1 MPISFTA
8 DSPED
13 RAFRLEVRAWLADTL
28 PDRLRGLSTRPRFE
42 DAQWWYGK
50 LAERGWAAL
59 HWPREWGGAEAGPDR
74 QIVLREELARAGAP
88 EISSQGLNHIGPIL
102 MRFGSAAQKRRHL
115 PKILSGEVTWCQ
127 GYSEPGAGSD
137 LAGLATRAVPE
148 GAEFVVTGRKI
159 WTTWAHH
166 AQWMFL
172 LARTDPDAPR
182 KQAGIGF
189 LLVDLSSAG
198 ITVRPIRTIAG
209 DDEFAEVLLD
219 GVRVPRGNLV
229 GGVGDGWRI
238 ANALLAHER
247 LGTASPA
254 ACYDALRRVRA
265 VARANGAIDD
275 AAFRDRL
282 AGAEIEVAGLAA
294 AHARAAA
301 LARAGQALGADA
313 AVLKI
318 VATETLQKVVD
329 LLYETAGAEAAVSGR
344 IETPDGPVEVAAM
357 MLQCRRATIYGGTSE
372 IMRDIVA
379 RRVLG
384 LPADGARG

>member
-74 QIVLREELARAGAP
+74 QIILREELARAGAP

-102 MRFGSAAQKRRHL
+102 MRFGTAAQKRRHL

-219 GVRVPRGNLV
+219 GVRVPGGNLV

-238 ANALLAHER
+238 ATALLAHER

-265 VARANGAIDD
+265 IARANGAIDD

-294 AHARAAA
+294 AHASAAA
-301 LARAGQALGADA
+301 LARAGRALGADA

>member
-74 QIVLREELARAGAP
+74 QIILREELARAGAP
-88 EISSQGLNHIGPIL
+88 EISSQGINHIGPIL
-102 MRFGSAAQKRRHL
+102 MRFGTAAQKRRHL

-219 GVRVPRGNLV
+219 GVRVPGGNLV

-294 AHARAAA
+294 AHASAAA
-301 LARAGQALGADA
+301 LARAGRALGADA

-329 LLYETAGAEAAVSGR
+329 LLYETAGAEAAVSGW

>member
-50 LAERGWAAL
+50 LAGRGWAAL
-59 HWPREWGGAEAGPDR
+59 HWPREWGGAEAGLDR
-74 QIVLREELARAGAP
+74 QIILREELARAGAP

-137 LAGLATRAVPE
+137 LAGLATRAVPD
-148 GAEFVVTGRKI
+148 GAGFVVTGRKI

-172 LARTDPDAPR
+172 LARTDPEAPR

-198 ITVRPIRTIAG
+198 ITVQPIRTIAG

-238 ANALLAHER
+238 ATALLAHER

-265 VARANGAIDD
+265 VARANGAIRD

-294 AHARAAA
+294 AYSRAAA
-301 LARAGQALGADA
+301 LARAGRAPDAGA

-329 LLYETAGAEAAVSGR
+329 LLYETAGADAALSGR
-344 IETPDGPVEVAAM
+344 IETPDGPVEVAAL

-372 IMRDIVA
+372 IMRDVVA

>member
-50 LAERGWAAL
+50 LAARGWAAL
-59 HWPREWGGAEAGPDR
+59 HWPREWGGAEAGLDR
-74 QIVLREELARAGAP
+74 QIILREELARAGAP

-137 LAGLATRAVPE
+137 LAGLATRAVPDDA
-148 GAEFVVTGRKI
+148 GFVVTGRKI

-172 LARTDPDAPR
+172 LARTDPEAPR

-198 ITVRPIRTIAG
+198 ITVQPIRTIAG

-238 ANALLAHER
+238 ATALLAHER

-265 VARANGAIDD
+265 VARANGAIRD

-294 AHARAAA
+294 AYSRAAA
-301 LARAGQALGADA
+301 LARAGRAPDAGA

-318 VATETLQKVVD
+318 VATETLQRVVD
-329 LLYETAGAEAAVSGR
+329 LLYETAGADAALSGR
-344 IETPDGPVEVAAM
+344 IETPDGPVEVAAL

-372 IMRDIVA
+372 IMRDVVA

>member
-59 HWPREWGGAEAGPDR
+59 HWPREWGGAEAGLDR
-74 QIVLREELARAGAP
+74 QIILREELARAGAP

-137 LAGLATRAVPE
+137 LAGLATRAVPDDA
-148 GAEFVVTGRKI
+148 GFVVTGRKI

-172 LARTDPDAPR
+172 LARTDPEAPR

-198 ITVRPIRTIAG
+198 ITVQPIRTIAG

-238 ANALLAHER
+238 ATALLAHER

-265 VARANGAIDD
+265 VARANGAIRD

-294 AHARAAA
+294 AYSRAAA
-301 LARAGQALGADA
+301 LARAGRAPDAGA

-318 VATETLQKVVD
+318 VATETLQRVVD
-329 LLYETAGAEAAVSGR
+329 LLYETAGADAALSGR
-344 IETPDGPVEVAAM
+344 IETPDGPVEVAAL

-372 IMRDIVA
+372 VMRDVVA

>member
-1 MPISFTA
+1 MPISFA
-8 DSPED
+8 VDSPEN
-13 RAFRLEVRAWLADTL
+13 RAFRLEVRAWLADAL

-102 MRFGSAAQKRRHL
+102 MRFGTAAQKRRHL

-137 LAGLATRAVPE
+137 LAGLATRAALD

-301 LARAGQALGADA
+301 LARAGQTLGADA

-318 VATETLQKVVD
+318 VATETLQNVVD

>member
-8 DSPED
+8 DNPED

-59 HWPREWGGAEAGPDR
+59 HWPREWGGAEAGLDR

-137 LAGLATRAVPE
+137 LAGLATRAE
-148 GAEFVVTGRKI
+148 LDGAEFVVTGRKI

-198 ITVRPIRTIAG
+198 ITVQPIRTIAG

-238 ANALLAHER
+238 ATALLAHER

-254 ACYDALRRVRA
+254 ACYDALRRIRA

-294 AHARAAA
+294 AYSCAAA
-301 LARAGQALGADA
+301 LARAGRALDAGA

-318 VATETLQKVVD
+318 VATETLQQVVD
-329 LLYETAGAEAAVSGR
+329 LLYETAGADAAVSGR
-344 IETPDGPVEVAAM
+344 IETPDGPVEVAAL

-384 LPADGARG
+384 LPANGARG

>member
-102 MRFGSAAQKRRHL
+102 MRFGTAAQKRRHL

-294 AHARAAA
+294 AHACAAA

>member
-59 HWPREWGGAEAGPDR
+59 HWPREWGGAEAGLDR
-74 QIVLREELARAGAP
+74 QIILREELARAGAP

-137 LAGLATRAVPE
+137 LAGLATRAVPDDA
-148 GAEFVVTGRKI
+148 GFVVTGRKI

-172 LARTDPDAPR
+172 LARTDPEAPR

-198 ITVRPIRTIAG
+198 ITVQPIRTIAG

-238 ANALLAHER
+238 ATALLAHER

-265 VARANGAIDD
+265 VARANGAIRD

-294 AHARAAA
+294 AYSRAAA
-301 LARAGQALGADA
+301 LARAGRAPDAGA

-318 VATETLQKVVD
+318 VATETLQRVVD
-329 LLYETAGAEAAVSGR
+329 LLYETAGADAALSGR
-344 IETPDGPVEVAAM
+344 IETPDGTVEVAAL

-372 IMRDIVA
+372 VMRDVVA

>member
-102 MRFGSAAQKRRHL
+102 MRFGTAAQKRRHL

-137 LAGLATRAVPE
+137 LAGLATRAALD

-301 LARAGQALGADA
+301 LARAGQTLGADA

-318 VATETLQKVVD
+318 VATETLQNVVD

>member
-1 MPISFTA
+1 
-8 DSPED
+8 
-13 RAFRLEVRAWLADTL
+13 
-28 PDRLRGLSTRPRFE
+28 
-42 DAQWWYGK
+42 
-50 LAERGWAAL
+50 
-59 HWPREWGGAEAGPDR
+59 
-74 QIVLREELARAGAP
+74 
-88 EISSQGLNHIGPIL
+88 
-102 MRFGSAAQKRRHL
+102 MRFGTAAQKRRHL

-275 AAFRDRL
+275 AVFRDRL

-301 LARAGQALGADA
+301 LARAGQTLGADA

>member
-59 HWPREWGGAEAGPDR
+59 HWPREWGGAEAGLDR
-74 QIVLREELARAGAP
+74 QIILREELARAGAP

-137 LAGLATRAVPE
+137 LAGLATRAVPDDA
-148 GAEFVVTGRKI
+148 GFVVTGRKI

-172 LARTDPDAPR
+172 LARTDPEAPR

-198 ITVRPIRTIAG
+198 ITVQPIRTIAG

-238 ANALLAHER
+238 ATALLAHER

-265 VARANGAIDD
+265 VARANGAIRD

-294 AHARAAA
+294 AYSRAAA
-301 LARAGQALGADA
+301 LARAGRAPDAGA

-318 VATETLQKVVD
+318 VATETLQRVVD
-329 LLYETAGAEAAVSGR
+329 LLYETAGADAALSGR
-344 IETPDGPVEVAAM
+344 IETPDGPVEVAAL

-372 IMRDIVA
+372 IMRDVVA

>member
-74 QIVLREELARAGAP
+74 QIILREELARAGAP

-102 MRFGSAAQKRRHL
+102 MRFGTAAQKRRHL

-219 GVRVPRGNLV
+219 GVRVPGGNLV

-238 ANALLAHER
+238 ATALLAHER

-265 VARANGAIDD
+265 IARANGAIDD

-294 AHARAAA
+294 AHASAAA
-301 LARAGQALGADA
+301 LARAGRALGADA

-318 VATETLQKVVD
+318 VATETLQNVVD

>member
-74 QIVLREELARAGAP
+74 QIILREELARAGAP

-102 MRFGSAAQKRRHL
+102 MRFGTAAQKRRHL

-318 VATETLQKVVD
+318 VATETLQNVVD

>member
-13 RAFRLEVRAWLADTL
+13 RAFRLEVRAWLADAL
-28 PDRLRGLSTRPRFE
+28 PDRLRGLSTRPLFE

-74 QIVLREELARAGAP
+74 QIILREELARAGAP

-102 MRFGSAAQKRRHL
+102 MRFGTAAQKRRHL

-318 VATETLQKVVD
+318 VATETLQNVVD

>member
-13 RAFRLEVRAWLADTL
+13 RAFRIEVRAWLADTL

-59 HWPREWGGAEAGPDR
+59 HWPREWGGAEAGLDR
-74 QIVLREELARAGAP
+74 QIILREELARAGAP

-137 LAGLATRAVPE
+137 LAGLATRAVPDDA
-148 GAEFVVTGRKI
+148 GFVVTGRKI

-172 LARTDPDAPR
+172 LARTDPEAPR

-198 ITVRPIRTIAG
+198 ITVQPIRTIAG

-238 ANALLAHER
+238 ATALLAHER

-265 VARANGAIDD
+265 VARANGAIRD

-294 AHARAAA
+294 AYSRAAA
-301 LARAGQALGADA
+301 LARAGRAPDAGA

-318 VATETLQKVVD
+318 VATETLQRVVD
-329 LLYETAGAEAAVSGR
+329 LLYETAGADAALSGR
-344 IETPDGPVEVAAM
+344 IETPDGPVEVAAL

-372 IMRDIVA
+372 IMRDVVA